1 MLIDG
6 NNILL
11 MNNQN
16 KSRTCFSENFTC
28 ENHPSFLNNINTAI
42 TADTRPETS
51 SNNKN
56 KSTIDLPCQILNS
69 KKLFVAQNEDKI
81 DNKIQFDHFSER
93 DQKRNNQ
100 IIRIKRRNKSVLN
113 LDNLNNLNFNDK
125 SKKYHDLPLQINDP
139 KLIQSLKEESSNQ
152 KDKKINEQNNIKQ
165 ELAGHPE
172 VLISDINCEV
182 PNEPVKIEKAKS
194 FISIEN
200 NLSKSK
206 YIIEDSS
213 TSSYQLA
220 LNQSNNI
227 STNKKENEECNNNLM
242 VQSIIEEEKSENTES
257 DFSNRKI
264 SLLLSTKQK
273 SNKENKDNGIT
284 PHMGINNYN
293 PNIGIS
299 SSLEKNLDK
308 LFFHKMQQENPNQ
321 TKTEN
326 ELQKHFIEMV
336 KKQNETAVKKQKF
349 VEIKKKNLIE
359 KFNLY
364 QSQEDSENNQF
375 IFDISSDSD
384 IDSELHFN
392 NDTYFSSN
400 KTNNKEQSQLQISKE
415 ICFNVFSPKIK
426 SAKKEIS
433 YQKNE
438 EKENKNQI
446 PILKFKNKICKLNNK
461 SKDEKL
467 LKFCTS
473 LYKTQN
479 KPKFDM
485 NILQLS
491 GRSNSFTKNQT
502 ITNTHSLIGKKNKS
516 SVLKINKNF
525 LEKTKN
531 FFKENKFDTDKTL
544 MKSKTFRFM
553 EKKIKKDNYGN
564 KEDTIVLIKQLN
576 YFRKNEKEEALE
588 LIEKSNY
595 SHFALY
601 ITEENG
607 FYVSLYYFYFILV
620 FFRFVFYR

>member
-6 NNILL
+6 NNIVL
-11 MNNQN
+11 MNNQT

-69 KKLFVAQNEDKI
+69 KKLFVAQNDDKA
-81 DNKIQFDHFSER
+81 DNKIQFEQLSER

-125 SKKYHDLPLQINDP
+125 SKKYYDFPLQINDP
-139 KLIQSLKEESSNQ
+139 KLIQSLKES
-152 KDKKINEQNNIKQ
+152 NNIQEEKKTNAQNTPKQ
-165 ELAGHPE
+165 DLAVNPE
-172 VLISDINCEV
+172 VLISDINCEIS
-182 PNEPVKIEKAKS
+182 NEPVKFEKAKS

-200 NLSKSK
+200 NLSKNK
-206 YIIEDSS
+206 YIIEDNA

-227 STNKKENEECNNNLM
+227 SINKKENEEDSNNNNFIIH
-242 VQSIIEEEKSENTES
+242 SIIEEEKSENTES
-257 DFSNRKI
+257 EFSNRKI
-264 SLLLSTKQK
+264 PLLLSTKQK
-273 SNKENKDNGIT
+273 SNKENGTT
-284 PHMGINNYN
+284 PSVKINNYN
-293 PNIGIS
+293 PNVIMS
-299 SSLEKNLDK
+299 TSLEKNLDK
-308 LFFHKMQQENPNQ
+308 LFFHKMQQEKLNQ
-321 TKTEN
+321 NKAEN

-336 KKQNETAVKKQKF
+336 KKQNETAVKKQKY

-364 QSQEDSENNQF
+364 QSQEDSDNNQF

-384 IDSELHFN
+384 NDNELHFN
-392 NDTYFSSN
+392 SDTYFSSN

-426 SAKKEIS
+426 SVTKEIS
-433 YQKNE
+433 YQKNK

-446 PILKFKNKICKLNNK
+446 PILKFKNKVCKLNNK
-461 SKDEKL
+461 PKEEKL

-479 KPKFDM
+479 KPKFDI
-485 NILQLS
+485 NALQLS
-491 GRSNSFTKNQT
+491 GRNSSFTKNQT
-502 ITNTHSLIGKKNKS
+502 ITNTNSLIGKKNKS
-516 SVLKINKNF
+516 SVLKINSNF
-525 LEKTKN
+525 MEKTKKLFN
-531 FFKENKFDTDKTL
+531 DNKFDTEKFL
-544 MKSKTFRFM
+544 IKSKTFRFI
-553 EKKIKKDNYGN
+553 EKKMQKEYQGN
-564 KEDTIVLIKQLN
+564 KEETINLIKQLN

-588 LIEKSNY
+588 LIEKSSY

-607 FYVSLYYFYFILV
+607 FYVSLYYFYSIIV
-620 FFRFVFYR
+620 FFRFVLYR